1 MAAAFEAVR
10 AIFLRWRLV
19 SFSIRAAA
27 SRLPNSRINSR
38 RVTRLL
44 SAAAKKILSRR
55 PSAER
60 QLPGLCFT
68 VRSNPTGQSLSFD
81 HGLSQSRAS
90 SHAWLR
96 KTATVSSLSLNRDDR
111 R

>member
-44 SAAAKKILSRR
+44 SAAAKDFEPK
-55 PSAER
+55 A
-60 QLPGLCFT
+60 
-68 VRSNPTGQSLSFD
+68 VR
-81 HGLSQSRAS
+81 
-90 SHAWLR
+90 
-96 KTATVSSLSLNRDDR
+96 
-111 R
+111 